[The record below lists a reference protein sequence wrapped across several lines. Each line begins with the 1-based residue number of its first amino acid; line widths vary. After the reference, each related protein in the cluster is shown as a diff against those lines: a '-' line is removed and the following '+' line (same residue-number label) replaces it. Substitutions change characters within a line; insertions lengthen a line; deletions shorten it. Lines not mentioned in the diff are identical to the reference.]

1 MSKKTETGSINDYAR
16 IFLRLEDKT
25 LPIKL
30 HNALNS
36 IFTKDRD
43 NSNKATKAF
52 RQQVVTEIKALHNNH
67 YEILIGKSNAIY
79 NALCLIATVG
89 VGPTK
94 KIFQYRFQP
103 PKKGSISVLL
113 QQTQEQA
120 LIFFCLGVD
129 TKNMAEIGRRLE
141 SDSFDLFTERLPSP
155 FGSDR
160 NDKYNLA
167 PMLAFFEHQIPWQD
181 YMNAYQAAKASYAA
195 EDVKTAISQLEELEQ
210 KALLPLPVVTSFK
223 KTITAK
229 QADAEEAYCYLQSL
243 LNYK

>member
-1 MSKKTETGSINDYAR
+1 MDQKTENDSINNYAR
-16 IFLRLEDKT
+16 IFLRLEDKA

-30 HNALNS
+30 HNALNT
-36 IFTKDRD
+36 IFTKERD
-43 NSNKATKAF
+43 NSNAEIKAF
-52 RQQVVTEIKALHNNH
+52 RKRIVIEIKTIHNNH
-67 YEILIGKSNAIY
+67 YAILAGKSNAIY

-89 VGPTK
+89 VGSTK
-94 KIFQYRFQP
+94 KIFQYQIQTT
-103 PKKGSISVLL
+103 KKGSISSLL

-129 TKNMAEIGRRLE
+129 TKNMAEIGSKLE

-210 KALLPLPVVTSFK
+210 KALLPLPVVTSLK